1 MSDGEKFYALN
12 VKNPHLLYVNCV
24 VGHGLIEAAL
34 LERQQVLGESVRAE
48 RLRSVL
54 ETEIALTM
62 AVTLELVQWTDSE
75 FHLNT
80 NQY

>member
-1 MSDGEKFYALN
+1 MDL
-12 VKNPHLLYVNCV
+12 H
-24 VGHGLIEAAL
+24 LIEAAL
-34 LERQQVLGESVRAE
+34 LKRQPVLRASVSAE

-62 AVTLELVQWTDSE
+62 AVTLELVQWIDSE

>member
-1 MSDGEKFYALN
+1 MDL
-12 VKNPHLLYVNCV
+12 H
-24 VGHGLIEAAL
+24 LIEAAL
-34 LERQQVLGESVRAE
+34 LKRQPVLRESVSAE

-62 AVTLELVQWTDSE
+62 AVTLELVQWIDSE

>member
-1 MSDGEKFYALN
+1 MGL
-12 VKNPHLLYVNCV
+12 
-24 VGHGLIEAAL
+24 GLIEAVL
-34 LERQQVLGESVRAE
+34 LERQRVLGESVSAE